1 MPCTQTEVLRFF
13 GETYCLSL
21 QGLKVK
27 QEISRRKQAEPL
39 FFILEDGTVCL
50 TIHRWNFIR
59 LLPFV
64 ATVLR
69 AWHPTIM
76 TECCEIYRTVR
87 TSMCGALLSSLHTS
101 QAFEPTSPFII
112 ILIQT
117 KPNPPLFPEASR
129 FATTV
134 GSLSLFNHV
143 RVSAA
148 RMVTLTRRDYW
159 PLTVLWRRG
168 WDSEGRFVKYLA
180 ALDGIRNVILNMPL
194 HFRRTIFWAYS
205 VGTIIFE
212 TNFLKAADVSKCRLF
227 QSIP

>member
-1 MPCTQTEVLRFF
+1 MRLKADLYSLPVTVARPLSHPIHLLVATPTYLFQHFLFCVSKFIYTVSAKYIRELLSSVMPCTQTEVLRFF

-148 RMVTLTRRDYW
+148 RMVTLTRRDY
-159 PLTVLWRRG
+159 
-168 WDSEGRFVKYLA
+168 
-180 ALDGIRNVILNMPL
+180 
-194 HFRRTIFWAYS
+194 
-205 VGTIIFE
+205 
-212 TNFLKAADVSKCRLF
+212 
-227 QSIP
+227 